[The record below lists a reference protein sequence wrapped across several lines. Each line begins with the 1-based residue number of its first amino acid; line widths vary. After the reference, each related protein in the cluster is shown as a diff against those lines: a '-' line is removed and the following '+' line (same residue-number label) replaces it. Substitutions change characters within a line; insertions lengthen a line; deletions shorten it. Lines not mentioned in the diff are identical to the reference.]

1 MNLEDFTKKRRAELA
16 KEKLPDRFSEQMLAR
31 IREGIK
37 ARQKKERT
45 IILRYAALAAAS
57 VAILLTVGL
66 HVNNK
71 RGQTHTIAEIEEYY
85 ILIKEINQLNSAERD
100 YAIREE
106 IIRSVKD
113 LTEDEK
119 LIEEQLPEEISKEDK
134 ERIIRKYYRQKN
146 EGLEKLKTFLAENK
160 L

>member
-1 MNLEDFTKKRRAELA
+1 MNFEDFTKKRRAELA

-37 ARQKKERT
+37 ARKKKERT
-45 IILRYAALAAAS
+45 IVLKYAALSAAS

-71 RGQTHTIAEIEEYY
+71 KVQTHTIAEIEEYY

-106 IIRSVKD
+106 ITRSVKN

-119 LIEEQLPEEISKEDK
+119 LIEEQLPEEISKEDREK
-134 ERIIRKYYRQKN
+134 IIRKYYRQKN
-146 EGLEKLKTFLAENK
+146 EGLEKLKTFLAENR
-160 L
+160 